1 MMKGY
6 LRSADGVFPL
16 APKATTIGREGC
28 DLNIQG
34 SNVEIQHAVI
44 EHNELE
50 NCFVLQDLNTA
61 QGTYVNDCRVQNA
74 AVRLAP
80 GDVIRFGYSG
90 VPHELEVDDA
100 PTLSYPPVQQRPA
113 WNQPI
118 AVLSDNLTYSEGPS
132 SQLPHL
138 VSSQPPSQGS
148 WTQSQTTAPVMPRPP
163 MSMRMRPSSAGSRR
177 SSQGSPADSPQMK
190 EKVIGGWVSTTGAR
204 TVVTTA
210 VGGSPAVGSPAARA
224 SPTGDMSMLHEKNY
238 RYHVKTDFIPEG
250 SSYRRGI
257 SISTISDPGHS
268 DIQRLVKE
276 QEERHGMKA
285 MVEQQLSALENEMKV
300 KNAEIQALKQQMKLN
315 KPVAQHVI
323 PPSPP
328 KSQTGRDPMTKD
340 QEVVVLRSEIERFK
354 RTIQSHS
361 SQREAQQRQINQKQE
376 IIDTLI
382 AEIEKL
388 KKLTDLEKLKKEAQ
402 RTEIIQTQS
411 ETVLEEQR
419 LQRMGDE
426 ISRLAV
432 FEAESNRKD
441 SVITALR
448 DEIHQ
453 LQQELAQ
460 RERQGSQD
468 NDELKHKL
476 AVLESEMASKKLEIH
491 ALKEQMGKMRLDSQ
505 DPNENPAILRSVV
518 LEREREITTLKQD
531 VEKRTREKT
540 TSQSLVNT
548 LQRDVS
554 NKDSSINRLKGE
566 IDKLKKEIRE
576 KDVSMSAMSAKFS
589 RMKENKR
596 HEEEMQSREKEL
608 ISMKHKLK
616 GAENKIAE
624 QLETMVTYK
633 DEIEKLKQLLNE
645 EKELEAKIKAEVE
658 HAKSQFMEIQRSER
672 LVKVDLEQA
681 QKRLDRFRNRVV
693 QQTFCAPGIRAPDNL
708 EDVSDDELIDTIKLL
723 IDDRSEARNKVR
735 ELKDTIKIQETSKKD
750 SNKSAK
756 AMKQYLDAAKN
767 RLNESHNGGSIKQE
781 LKLLQSVTVDES
793 LHWIKDGL
801 QEILNQQLSQQ
812 QEIEDSLEKVG
823 FNVKSSDQAPA
834 KYIENLHARLESEAK
849 EKDDIK
855 LKLTTIEQEVR
866 SEMNSKISDVKREYE
881 MQIIDAVEK
890 AKAEDDQKLHQ
901 VIEEIRQAEILKR
914 EEAVQAE
921 KDKREDLLKTIDEMR
936 ESIADKGDHDKQHM
950 AVVGELEAQIEEMRQ
965 RESKLKEEMLNEEIK
980 FKDEMK
986 ELRDHHEEEK
996 RTHYTEIASYKEQVR
1011 QHAVT
1016 IVAME
1021 ERLLKVTQSLKEH
1034 DDQKKELHEE
1044 IERLKSKPVVPPKPV
1059 IAPKPVIVQP
1069 GPDVQALEQ
1078 LVQVLRRESADFK
1091 KEIQDQQDVIL
1102 GLRRDLAGAS
1112 ARLSD
1117 MTGELSEHQKQE
1129 LEGNRTQIKDMEL
1142 ELTTQR
1148 QQMAKLSELV
1158 DKQTAEV
1165 KKYQDDLRA
1174 ESQTIEKYKAEL
1186 KVKSEEIVQ
1195 LQNQLQTEQEAQRQS
1210 VVTKEQE
1217 GIIAGEMSAVGAQ
1230 CRGERHE
1237 QVISRQREA
1246 LAELRSRIK
1255 GLEQSRPPIPSHDQ
1269 ALQQVVLLKKELA
1282 EMRAQQAS
1290 LTDGSL
1296 NLQDALLEQ
1305 KVAEARGQIPPSVSD
1320 SAIERSARIETQEAL
1335 AESEKSYLEL
1345 AKAIANQ
1352 LDLGEIQGLRSVT
1365 HLPRDERERLNKE
1378 REKAIEL
1385 MVSRLRVLHQRLDR
1399 KDALLQDYEKDL
1411 ARLRQ
1416 AEHEANEKAIQV
1428 ESLATDVRGRA
1439 EENQYLRETLRRT
1452 RETLEQEKRLNNAI
1466 KNKKTFHM
1474 EKDEKNL
1481 KSWPRHRCYE
1491 DEMAPKKEKKKKDTQ
1506 REKILRKSYE
1516 IESLKTELNSKDQQ
1530 LCDTTARLINLE
1542 NSMTSPGRIE
1552 WHATTTVETS
1562 HNSLS

>member
-224 SPTGDMSMLHEKNY
+224 SPTGDMSMLHEK
-238 RYHVKTDFIPEG
+238 
-250 SSYRRGI
+250 
-257 SISTISDPGHS
+257 
-268 DIQRLVKE
+268 
-276 QEERHGMKA
+276 
-285 MVEQQLSALENEMKV
+285 
-300 KNAEIQALKQQMKLN
+300 
-315 KPVAQHVI
+315 
-323 PPSPP
+323 
-328 KSQTGRDPMTKD
+328 
-340 QEVVVLRSEIERFK
+340 
-354 RTIQSHS
+354 
-361 SQREAQQRQINQKQE
+361 
-376 IIDTLI
+376 
-382 AEIEKL
+382 
-388 KKLTDLEKLKKEAQ
+388 
-402 RTEIIQTQS
+402 
-411 ETVLEEQR
+411 EQR

>member
-224 SPTGDMSMLHEKNY
+224 SPTGDMSMLHEK
-238 RYHVKTDFIPEG
+238 
-250 SSYRRGI
+250 
-257 SISTISDPGHS
+257 
-268 DIQRLVKE
+268 
-276 QEERHGMKA
+276 
-285 MVEQQLSALENEMKV
+285 
-300 KNAEIQALKQQMKLN
+300 
-315 KPVAQHVI
+315 
-323 PPSPP
+323 
-328 KSQTGRDPMTKD
+328 
-340 QEVVVLRSEIERFK
+340 
-354 RTIQSHS
+354 
-361 SQREAQQRQINQKQE
+361 
-376 IIDTLI
+376 
-382 AEIEKL
+382 
-388 KKLTDLEKLKKEAQ
+388 
-402 RTEIIQTQS
+402 
-411 ETVLEEQR
+411 EQR

-576 KDVSMSAMSAKFS
+576 KDVSMSAMSA
-589 RMKENKR
+589 KENKR

>member
-224 SPTGDMSMLHEKNY
+224 SPTGDMSMLHEKS
-238 RYHVKTDFIPEG
+238 VLGT
-250 SSYRRGI
+250 
-257 SISTISDPGHS
+257 STGLHH
-268 DIQRLVKE
+268 Q
-276 QEERHGMKA
+276 
-285 MVEQQLSALENEMKV
+285 
-300 KNAEIQALKQQMKLN
+300 
-315 KPVAQHVI
+315 
-323 PPSPP
+323 
-328 KSQTGRDPMTKD
+328 
-340 QEVVVLRSEIERFK
+340 
-354 RTIQSHS
+354 
-361 SQREAQQRQINQKQE
+361 
-376 IIDTLI
+376 
-382 AEIEKL
+382 
-388 KKLTDLEKLKKEAQ
+388 
-402 RTEIIQTQS
+402 
-411 ETVLEEQR
+411 EQR